1 MRTLFRRILALLR
14 LAPGR
19 EQLSYLLENA
29 DPKASL
35 EERVLWL
42 ERLIYW
48 IKSSSVTSNTFD
60 ESTGQLHAVRMRFI
74 FHLLQRNEEWK
85 SRVAATLRSLLL
97 DTDTVN
103 LFCQAGLAR
112 ERGFIFEAFDRALHR
127 FLPSPP
133 RYDNAAELFQRVF
146 TSHADAVWM
155 ENLPSEVT
163 LRIVELVR
171 FGVKESDES
180 PSDTQGEMIEALAI
194 LGSQIAA
201 AGTSVEIR
209 ARLPGA
215 TAMNSP
221 FVLLNERIL
230 GAVGNFREKEKLT
243 PTTVANL
250 KDALPPI
257 QECRRSIQKVFDH
270 LEKSG
275 VSVSLVYL
283 LERQLSALTRTET
296 MIQFIT
302 TRSPRETHRLVTTF
316 FAALIREQVDRQS
329 LRGLL
334 RSNLHLLSR
343 KISERAGASGEHYI
357 THNRKEYFEM
367 LRSAAGGGAITVG
380 TALGKFIVSAMKA
393 PLFFDGLFTSLV
405 YAGSFLLM
413 QLFGFALATKQPSM
427 TAAAIAGK
435 LEDIDREGGI
445 RAFVT
450 EVACLTRS
458 QFAAAVGNIGIAVPG
473 AVLFDYLFR
482 KSFGHSFL
490 TIDYAEHVWEAHHP
504 FKSLSIWYGA
514 LTGVLLFSSSIFA
527 GWLEN
532 FVVLH
537 EIPEAIAQSR
547 RLRQVF
553 GDKLPRKL
561 ADKFLHGIAGIGGNV
576 SIGFLLGSTH
586 VVGRFFG
593 APLEVRHLT
602 LSATTLGFAVSAIA
616 QRGLEAQ
623 DVLWPIASVVCIG
636 IMNFGVSFA
645 LALFVAVRARNV
657 KAETLMRIAEE
668 VGRRFRKSPLE
679 FFYAER

>member
-35 EERVLWL
+35 EDRVLWL

-48 IKSSSVTSNTFD
+48 IKSSSVTANTFD
-60 ESTGQLHAVRMRFI
+60 EATGQLHAVRMRFI
-74 FHLLQRNEEWK
+74 FHLLERNEIWK

-97 DTDTVN
+97 ETDTVN

-112 ERGFIFEAFDRALHR
+112 ERGFIFEAFDRTMHR

-146 TSHADAVWM
+146 TSQTDAVWM
-155 ENLPSEVT
+155 ENLPSSVT

-171 FGVKESDES
+171 FEVKDPAATFSH
-180 PSDTQGEMIEALAI
+180 TQLEMLEALAI

-209 ARLPGA
+209 MRLPGTNA
-215 TAMNSP
+215 IGSP
-221 FVLLNERIL
+221 FVRLSERIL
-230 GAVGNFREKEKLT
+230 SAIGSFRDKETLT
-243 PTTVANL
+243 PSTVADL
-250 KDALPPI
+250 KAALPSI
-257 QECRRSIQKVFDH
+257 AECRRSIQRVFDH

-283 LERQLSALTRTET
+283 LERQSSALTRAET
-296 MIQFIT
+296 MIQLIT

-316 FAALIREQVDRQS
+316 LSALIREQVDRQS

-357 THNRKEYFEM
+357 THNQAEYFGM

-380 TALGKFIVSAMKA
+380 TALGKFLVTAMKA
-393 PLFFDGLFTSLV
+393 PLFFDGLFTSIV

-413 QLFGFALATKQPSM
+413 QFFGFALATKQPSM

-435 LEDIDREGGI
+435 LEDVDHVEGI
-445 RAFVT
+445 KEFVT

-458 QFAAAVGNIGIAVPG
+458 QFAAAVGNIFIAVPG
-473 AVLFDYLFR
+473 AILFDYLYQ

-490 TIDYAEHVWEAHHP
+490 TVDYAEHVWEAHHP
-504 FKSLSIWYGA
+504 LRSLSIWYGA
-514 LTGVLLFSSSIFA
+514 LTGVLLFTSSIFA

-547 RLRQVF
+547 RLQQVF
-553 GDKLPRKL
+553 GKKLPRKL

-586 VVGRFFG
+586 VVGKFFG

-602 LSATTLGFAVSAIA
+602 LSAATLGFAVSSMA
-616 QRGLEAQ
+616 QQGLEAR
-623 DVLWPIASVVCIG
+623 DVLWPIAGVACIG

-657 KAETLMRIAEE
+657 PAEALFRIAEE